1 MTRLTE
7 KEYLA
12 IQKAKAQAVLETV
25 DVDRILWEARR
36 QRAIYMN
43 RALVTL
49 GAKLWH
55 ASGLGALVCAVK
67 RGLAKRRTLAQ
78 LSALED
84 RQLRD
89 IGIER
94 AEIGRIAVESS
105 RKAHP
110 YPGHWLS
117 RLGAELKRAAA
128 RRQTIARLSS
138 LDDRMLQDIGIERAT
153 ISELVDARMEA
164 RSPVWSLENAPA
176 DPKPSFTV
184 KLSTSLLLPFY
195 LLVQGAANSNT
206 PTTTHK
212 AA

>member
-7 KEYLA
+7 NEYLA

-43 RALVTL
+43 RAL
-49 GAKLWH
+49 AKLWH

-67 RGLAKRRTLAQ
+67 RGLAKQRTLAQ
-78 LSALED
+78 LGALD
-84 RQLRD
+84 DQQLRD

-94 AEIGRIAVESS
+94 AEIGRIATESS

-110 YPGHWLS
+110 YPGNWLL

-128 RRQTIARLSS
+128 RRQTIAQLSS
-138 LDDRMLQDIGIERAT
+138 LDDRMLQDIGVERAL
-153 ISELVDARMEA
+153 IGELVDARIEG
-164 RSPVWSLENAPA
+164 RNPVWSLENAPA
-176 DPKPSFTV
+176 GPKPSFTV

-206 PTTTHK
+206 PTATHK